1 MNRARTISLPI
12 LIILL
17 AGILAGCGDE
27 DLSPTSMTA
36 TAVAIDTA
44 PPAIP
49 TGLVASATGTMVK
62 IRWEP
67 NFTDLDLAGFL
78 VYRLAFGNSYLLTE
92 SPTQD
97 NTYTDPAPLRTACI
111 YAVASVDQE
120 GNESP
125 WQMVAYDSQPEL
137 LDQMDDGVGE

>member
-78 VYRLAFGNSYLLTE
+78 VYRRRVE
-92 SPTQD
+92 
-97 NTYTDPAPLRTACI
+97 YTT
-111 YAVASVDQE
+111 
-120 GNESP
+120 
-125 WQMVAYDSQPEL
+125 
-137 LDQMDDGVGE
+137 